1 MASIKKYALDLSK
14 NKRFCVGI
22 ALLFVSA
29 SPFTAMAARH
39 EVRPPA
45 LNAAGKK
52 LAAKYSAILKHLRD
66 EITHALPHVDPGMVK
81 PFMDAYR
88 AEGSHK
94 PFMMNNHAFTKAIAQ
109 CQIIGAPVLSVVD
122 PFLSSSRWDNQLAE
136 ASIIADATPRGL
148 AAFAQKSS
156 ANEDLIRSLLSNP
169 SLMKQIQS
177 AGGARD
183 GNIGL
188 TMQIYATIEQAS
200 PYSHS
205 GILQRLALATALM
218 QKPTLY
224 WKTSFDPVKRYLN
237 FQTAYLKK
245 LLDPAFP
252 TLTTWQC
259 RFVVDDSFSDKQI
272 NWFRQMYMNY
282 EPYNIFTK
290 HYLNIVHTDVGY
302 NDMDMTCVPG
312 SRAAVLIAGGG
323 ECGARA
329 WIARLGE
336 RAFGIPTWGVKQ
348 VGHAALSHWTPQ
360 GWYTRFAAGWEW
372 VWWHH
377 RSGLHFYLEAQARRF
392 PKQFKKVLRAQWVAA
407 TLGEAKPD
415 LMSYG
420 TGGFWYAIADSEQRA
435 IVGPMRYD
443 ENHFITTRKPTVTT
457 PSDAALAQKY
467 GPTLAQKVESAPVPY
482 SATHIAVS
490 SAGVITL
497 PAAYGLKTGRTNG
510 IVVSKS
516 YLGGLQITY
525 HVPQPAGRK
534 HIPFHYVINVSHPGT
549 YALTA
554 QIVSVKPTEYL
565 NVAVNSDRHPV
576 VITIPWTNGMWQVTA
591 PVKIRLHRG
600 KNVLT
605 FDRGKD
611 VGLPAKQ
618 IFALT
623 IKKFVF
629 TPMN

>member
-88 AEGSHK
+88 SEGVHK
-94 PFMMNNHAFTKAIAQ
+94 PYLLTNRAFTQAIAR
-109 CQIIGAPVLSVVD
+109 CQYMGAPVLSVAD
-122 PFLSSSRWDNQLAE
+122 RFLSKRRWDDKLAE
-136 ASIIADATPRGL
+136 ASIIAEATPHGL
-148 AAFAQKSS
+148 AEFAQKSH
-156 ANEDLIRSLLSNP
+156 ANEKLIRSLLADP
-169 SLMKQIQS
+169 ALMRQMQS
-177 AGGARD
+177 ADGARH
-183 GNIGL
+183 GNYGL
-188 TMQIYATIEQAS
+188 TMQIYTAIERAS
-200 PYSHS
+200 PHARS
-205 GILQRLALATALM
+205 GILQRLALATALI
-218 QKPTLY
+218 QRPTLM
-224 WKTSFDPVKRYLN
+224 WQKTFSPIKRYLN
-237 FQTAYLKK
+237 FQNAYLKK
-245 LLDPAFP
+245 QLDPAFP
-252 TLTTWQC
+252 TLSTWQC
-259 RFVVDDSFSDKQI
+259 RFVVDDPFSNRQI
-272 NWFRQMYMNY
+272 SWFRQMYMNY
-282 EPYNIFTK
+282 EPYNIFSG
-290 HYLNIVHTDVGY
+290 HYVNIVHTDVGY
-302 NDMDMTCVPG
+302 NAEHLNCVPG
-312 SRAAVLIAGGG
+312 SKAAALIAGGG

-329 WIARLGE
+329 WIGRLAE
-336 RAFGIPTWGVKQ
+336 RAFGIPAWGVRQ
-348 VGHAALSHWTPQ
+348 RGHAALSHWTRT
-360 GWYTRFAAGWEW
+360 GWVTRFSAGWEW
-372 VWWHH
+372 NWWH
-377 RSGLHFYLEAQARRF
+377 RCNGLNFYLQSQARRF
-392 PKQFKKVLRAQWVAA
+392 PNQFKKVLRAQWIAA
-407 TLGEAKPD
+407 TLGEKKPN
-415 LMSYG
+415 LMSFG
-420 TGGFWYAIADSEQRA
+420 TGGFWYAIADTQARA
-435 IVGPMRYD
+435 IVASG
-443 ENHFITTRKPTVTT
+443 KPSYVT
-457 PSDAALAQKY
+457 PSNAVLARKY
-467 GPTLAQKVESAPVPY
+467 GPTLAQRVESAPVPF
-482 SATHIAVS
+482 SATHVMVN
-490 SAGVITL
+490 SAGVLTI
-497 PAAYGLKTGRTNG
+497 PAAFDQKTNWARG

-576 VITIPWTNGMWQVTA
+576 VITIPWTNGMWKVTA